1 MLPLQAM
8 GNAGERRK
16 EGARGDKPEG
26 GNRGEGKEKMS
37 CKGKLEEEKRFKVMR
52 TSDRLA
58 KN

>member
-1 MLPLQAM
+1 M
-8 GNAGERRK
+8 GNAWERRK